1 MCLRRDGSQGFP
13 PPDIA
18 LRNWFSSIPDPTIGL
33 VLHGNYMVSYIPVLT
48 LTQEALHSLSK
59 TERGEHAS
67 LVRQRQEKLALA
79 FRDRMTGGQ
88 SFQGS
93 NIYRKTFYGEV
104 IELAMEF
111 TQGSVEV
118 PGSNPKSPSRYTH
131 KMGGGVKEAG
141 QKLCRFVDPHGL
153 LDSDT
158 GSRWPLVI
166 LAFDEAHI
174 LTDTPQDTVWTL
186 FSELRRTLRGVIDFP
201 IFSLFL
207 STAGRFHL
215 FSPEIR
221 SDPSNRITNS
231 YLVPLDPI
239 SEISFDDLAFPARED
254 TVTLDR
260 VVQLD
265 WISHL
270 GRPLFGSH
278 YDALGNNEAELM
290 LFAKQKLLNG
300 KSAIDM
306 DGPGSLACLC
316 VRFALEFNADAL
328 SRAVT
333 CTQVERHMRLCVA
346 ATTGFE
352 RMVTIAGSEPLLAE
366 AASELMR
373 TSTENPV
380 RHLANHSDLNCVDR
394 GRRGE
399 LVAAFIIMQARDAS
413 LPKSAIGRRWVSVS
427 DFMQALL
434 PSSAYEILQ
443 NYLPTCWREGE
454 DKPFGETFADYAM
467 WFNHVIRIEDGKM
480 INAENL
486 WKFITRGAMIM
497 CANNQ
502 YGVDIVLPACVTTGN
517 LSHTTVT
524 AILIQVKNAERFECS
539 IDKTLFDAMNPFRVG
554 LFSDGQLPRPVIRV
568 VFALASGEAGVLFPT
583 IRQRNHHYADPF
595 TAFDVWCAGLSP
607 DTFRCIGDDLVPY
620 QVLLERSLQPHD
632 AFDLRETNDPRLDDE
647 TRAARGHR
655 RRMMAAL
662 TMYQIGHNSIHI

>member
-18 LRNWFSSIPDPTIGL
+18 LRNWFLQFRTQQIGL
-33 VLHGNYMVSYIPVLT
+33 VLHETTWCHVSLLTVLHTKLESIASEEHNIPVLT

-59 TERGEHAS
+59 TERAS
-67 LVRQRQEKLALA
+67 MQKLALA

-104 IELAMEF
+104 IELARRSLKF

-131 KMGGGVKEAG
+131 KMGGGSKR
-141 QKLCRFVDPHGL
+141 QDKNFV
-153 LDSDT
+153 
-158 GSRWPLVI
+158 V
-166 LAFDEAHI
+166 
-174 LTDTPQDTVWTL
+174 
-186 FSELRRTLRGVIDFP
+186 RRPTC
-201 IFSLFL
+201 
-207 STAGRFHL
+207 GRFHL

-265 WISHL
+265 GYLISGVHCM
-270 GRPLFGSH
+270 FGSH